1 LYPATDELLEAQFN
15 ATECDAGAATPV
27 PLSETL
33 ELALLALLKIVAL
46 PLAEPATEGANCT
59 PTEVL

>member
-1 LYPATDELLEAQFN
+1 LYPATEELLEAQFN
-15 ATECDAGAATPV
+15 ATECDWSGATPV

-33 ELALLALLKIVAL
+33 EFAPVALLKIAAL

-59 PTEVL
+59 LTEVL